1 METIVHAAQNHV
13 DSIVHLMREKMEL
26 TNSQLLG
33 MAEGTSKDDKKLLTT
48 LGFITALPRTVKEKS
63 SSFLKHTAP
72 FSTYPCVILD
82 NDEYLGPCMELDI
95 CYNFAFK
102 GFYSILENVLG
113 LHSVKLSATAI
124 HVLSALE

>member
-1 METIVHAAQNHV
+1 
-13 DSIVHLMREKMEL
+13 MEL

-82 NDEYLGPCMELDI
+82 NDEYLGPCMVLTENQLLKADNHI
-95 CYNFAFK
+95 QA
-102 GFYSILENVLG
+102 ILMCFR
-113 LHSVKLSATAI
+113 LH
-124 HVLSALE
+124 

>member
-33 MAEGTSKDDKKLLTT
+33 MAEGTMLTT